1 MLKVDLW
8 KTMKR
13 MVAMQPDF
21 RGFATHLPL
30 GTPAPDFLLRDA
42 AGQEQRLSALRG
54 KVVVLE
60 PQAPPPP
67 PPEEEAAE

>member
-30 GTPAPDFLLRDA
+30 GSPAPDFLLRDA

-60 PQAPPPP
+60 FGALT
-67 PPEEEAAE
+67 